1 MSHAGRLC
9 ICGMLALVGVS
20 AAARAR
26 AQQAGPEHPAQ
37 AQGAQASDTLSD
49 TLEVSE
55 AYPGLLQRAAVPA
68 ATAVRTA
75 LGKIKDGQLLST
87 RIEERGERL
96 VYVIRIIE
104 RRGQRRECLVD
115 AETGRLLANRK
126 LPRNRQG
133 GS

>member
-20 AAARAR
+20 ATARAG
-26 AQQAGPEHPAQ
+26 AQQAGSEHPAQ
-37 AQGAQASDTLSD
+37 PQGAQASD

-126 LPRNRQG
+126 LHRNRQG
-133 GS
+133 GP